1 MREAFLVQMNDFDRF
16 LEFELRQMLDPV
28 VASRAPRRVRRK
40 TNGLPVLAVV
50 TAPIE
55 PVAAAPVQPI
65 HAIS

>member
-1 MREAFLVQMNDFDRF
+1 MNDLDRF

-28 VASRAPRRVRRK
+28 VASRAPRRGRRT
-40 TNGLPVLAVV
+40 TNGRPVLTVL

-65 HAIS
+65 HAVS